1 MKRLIPLLLIV
12 LPACQ
17 WSNSTSATPI
27 STSYPPEYIPT
38 TVAPT
43 IKALASPTSEVI
55 DISTSG
61 PPVETAT
68 FPISSISPTATT
80 LATLA
85 PYEQYT
91 IDGLR
96 KRTYG
101 GGNVQVLEVMEEKDS
116 FTRYLIR
123 YPSDGLIIYGFA
135 NVPKG
140 EGPFPIIIVI
150 HGYVNL
156 ADYQTLDYTTDA
168 ADRITEAGY
177 IVVHPNLR
185 NYPPSDHGDNLFRV
199 GTAVDVLNLI
209 ALVKSEDLPAELS
222 ATASVDQIG
231 LWGHS
236 LGGNTILR
244 VLAVSSDVKAAVLY
258 ASLSGDEFRN
268 SAALTNI
275 IPGDPQLQAELVT
288 APALLQRISP
298 SSYYEDITSPIQ
310 LYHGTSDA
318 TVPFSWALET
328 CRLLKEAAVTV
339 NCIYY
344 TDEDHTFRSRVS
356 DEFYGTL
363 INFYKTYLSP

>member
-1 MKRLIPLLLIV
+1 MKRLIPLLLIASS
-12 LPACQ
+12 ACQ
-17 WSNSTSATPI
+17 WSGFTSATPV

-38 TVAPT
+38 VVALT
-43 IKALASPTSEVI
+43 AEALASPTSEVI
-55 DISTSG
+55 DIPTSG
-61 PPVETAT
+61 ISATAT
-68 FPISSISPTATT
+68 FNSSSTPTTIATI
-80 LATLA
+80 A

-96 KRTYG
+96 KRIYG
-101 GGNVQVLEVMEEKDS
+101 GGNIEVLEMMEEKDS

-123 YPSDGLIIYGFA
+123 YPSDELMIHGFA

-150 HGYVNL
+150 HGYVNIVE
-156 ADYQTLDYTTDA
+156 YQTLDYTTDA
-168 ADRITEAGY
+168 ADRLTEAGY

-199 GTAVDVLNLI
+199 GMAIDVLNLI
-209 ALVKSEDLPAELS
+209 ALVKSESMPDELS
-222 ATASVDQIG
+222 ATASSDQIG

-236 LGGNTILR
+236 LGGNVVLR
-244 VLAVSSDVKAAVLY
+244 VLTVSSHVKAAVLY
-258 ASLSGDEFRN
+258 ASLSGDEFKN

-275 IPGDPQLQAELVT
+275 ISGDPQLQAELVT

-310 LYHGTSDA
+310 LYHGTSDS

-328 CRLLKEAAVTV
+328 CRLLKDADVTI

-344 TDEDHTFRSRVS
+344 TDEDHTFRSRIS

-363 INFYKTYLSP
+363 ISFYQTYLSP

>member
-1 MKRLIPLLLIV
+1 MKRLIPLLLLA

-17 WSNSTSATPI
+17 WSSSTSATPV
-27 STSYPPEYIPT
+27 STTYPPEYIPT
-38 TVAPT
+38 VVALT
-43 IKALASPTSEVI
+43 AEAVASPTSEVV
-55 DISTSG
+55 DIPTLGISA
-61 PPVETAT
+61 TAT
-68 FPISSISPTATT
+68 FPSPTTP
-80 LATLA
+80 ATLA
-85 PYEQYT
+85 PYEGYT

-96 KRTYG
+96 QRTYG
-101 GGNVQVLEVMEEKDS
+101 GGNVEVLEVMEQKDA

-123 YPSDGLIIYGFA
+123 YPSDGLMIHGFA

-150 HGYVNL
+150 HGYVN
-156 ADYQTLDYTTDA
+156 AAEYQTLDYTTDA
-168 ADRITEAGY
+168 ADRLTEAGY
-177 IVVHPNLR
+177 MVVHPNLR
-185 NYPPSDHGDNLFRV
+185 NYPPSDNGDNLFRV
-199 GTAVDVLNLI
+199 GMAVDVLNII
-209 ALVKSEDLPAELS
+209 ALIKTETLPAELS

-236 LGGNTILR
+236 LGGNVVLR
-244 VLAVSSDVKAAVLY
+244 VLTVSSDVKAAVLY
-258 ASLSGDEFRN
+258 ASLSGDEFKN

-298 SSYYEDITSPIQ
+298 SSYYGDITSPIQ

-318 TVPFSWALET
+318 TVPVDWAHET
-328 CRLLKEAAVTV
+328 CRLLKDAVVTV

-344 TDEDHTFRSRVS
+344 TDEDHTFRSRVA

>member
-1 MKRLIPLLLIV
+1 MKRLIPLLLIS

-17 WSNSTSATPI
+17 WSSFTSATPV

-38 TVAPT
+38 VVALT
-43 IKALASPTSEVI
+43 AEALASPISKVT
-55 DISTSG
+55 DIPTLG
-61 PPVETAT
+61 LPAATAT
-68 FPISSISPTATT
+68 FNASPTPTSI
-80 LATLA
+80 ATLA

-96 KRTYG
+96 ERTYG
-101 GGNVQVLEVMEEKDS
+101 GGNIEVLEMMEEKDS

-123 YPSDGLIIYGFA
+123 YPSDGLMIYGFA

-140 EGPFPIIIVI
+140 EGPFPIIVVI
-150 HGYVNL
+150 HGYGN
-156 ADYQTLDYTTDA
+156 AAEYQTLDYTTDA
-168 ADRITEAGY
+168 ADRLTEAGY

-185 NYPPSDHGDNLFRV
+185 NYPPSDKGDNLFRV
-199 GTAVDVLNLI
+199 GMAVDVLNLI
-209 ALVKSEDLPAELS
+209 ASVKSESMPNEIS
-222 ATASVDQIG
+222 TTASIDQIG

-236 LGGNTILR
+236 LGGNVVLR
-244 VLAVSSDVKAAVLY
+244 VLTVSSDVKAAVLY
-258 ASLSGDEFRN
+258 ASLSGDEFKN

-298 SSYYEDITSPIQ
+298 SSYYDNITSPIQ
-310 LYHGTSDA
+310 LYHGTSDSA
-318 TVPFSWALET
+318 VPFSWAQET
-328 CRLLKEAAVTV
+328 CRLLKDAAVTS

-356 DEFYGTL
+356 EEFYGTL

>member
-1 MKRLIPLLLIV
+1 MALT
-12 LPACQ
+12 A
-17 WSNSTSATPI
+17 
-27 STSYPPEYIPT
+27 E
-38 TVAPT
+38 
-43 IKALASPTSEVI
+43 ALASPTSEVI
-55 DISTSG
+55 DIPTSG
-61 PPVETAT
+61 ISATAT
-68 FPISSISPTATT
+68 FNSSSTPTTIATI
-80 LATLA
+80 A

-101 GGNVQVLEVMEEKDS
+101 GGNVEVLEVMEDKDS

-123 YPSDGLIIYGFA
+123 YPSDGLMIHGFA

-150 HGYVNL
+150 HGYVN
-156 ADYQTLDYTTDA
+156 AAGYQTLDYTADA
-168 ADRITEAGY
+168 ADKLTEAGY

-185 NYPPSDHGDNLFRV
+185 NYPPSDMGDNLFRV
-199 GTAVDVLNLI
+199 GMAIDVLNLI
-209 ALVKSEDLPAELS
+209 ALIKSEALPAEMS
-222 ATASVDQIG
+222 ATASIDQIG

-236 LGGNTILR
+236 LGGNVVLR
-244 VLAVSSDVKAAVLY
+244 VLTVSSDIKAAVLY
-258 ASLSGDEFRN
+258 ASLSGDEFKN

-275 IPGDPQLQAELVT
+275 VSGDPQLQAELVT

-328 CRLLKEAAVTV
+328 CRLLKDADVTI

-356 DEFYGTL
+356 EEFYGTL
-363 INFYKTYLSP
+363 INLYKTHLSP

>member
-1 MKRLIPLLLIV
+1 M
-12 LPACQ
+12 
-17 WSNSTSATPI
+17 
-27 STSYPPEYIPT
+27 
-38 TVAPT
+38 APT

-55 DISTSG
+55 DIPTSG

-123 YPSDGLIIYGFA
+123 YPSDGLMIYGFA

-140 EGPFPIIIVI
+140 KGPFPIIIVI
-150 HGYVNL
+150 HGYGNE
-156 ADYQTLDYTTDA
+156 AEYQTLDYTTDA
-168 ADRITEAGY
+168 ADRLTEAGY
-177 IVVHPNLR
+177 IVMHPNLR
-185 NYPPSDHGDNLFRV
+185 NYPPSDKGDNLFRV
-199 GTAVDVLNLI
+199 GIAVDVLNLI
-209 ALVKSEDLPAELS
+209 SLIKSEALPAELS
-222 ATASVDQIG
+222 ATAAVDQIG

-236 LGGNTILR
+236 LGGNVILR
-244 VLAVSSDVKAAVLY
+244 VLTVSSDLKAAVLY
-258 ASLSGDEFRN
+258 ASLSGDEFKN
-268 SAALTNI
+268 SAALTDI
-275 IPGDPQLQAELVT
+275 GAAEPQLQAELVT

-298 SSYYEDITSPIQ
+298 SSYYGNITTPIQ
-310 LYHGTSDA
+310 IYHGTNDSV
-318 TVPFSWALET
+318 VPFSWAQET
-328 CRLLKEAAVTV
+328 CRLLKDAAVMV

-344 TDEDHTFRSRVS
+344 TDEDHTFRSRMS
-356 DEFYGTL
+356 DEFYGSL
-363 INFYKTYLSP
+363 ISFYQTYLSP